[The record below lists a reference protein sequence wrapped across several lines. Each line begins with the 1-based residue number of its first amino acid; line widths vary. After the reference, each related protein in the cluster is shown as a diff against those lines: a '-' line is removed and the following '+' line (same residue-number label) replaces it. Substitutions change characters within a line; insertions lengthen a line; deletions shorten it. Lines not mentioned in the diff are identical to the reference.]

1 MTVQHFRNLGSDI
14 GIAQQ
19 GKAGVGKGILAL
31 GNLYGNATHYEHDEL
46 QRIFGA
52 VGSPT
57 RIGYF
62 DDFLGAAVSTR
73 WATDLSTG
81 ATIAINSQVGGA
93 IRFST
98 DTDDD
103 DHATLALGLNFKVGS
118 GILWFG
124 ARVKAV
130 SAITLRAIEVG
141 VSDALSETNGLAFSN
156 HSAAGVTAVA
166 TDAVMFGY
174 DTDASMTKWAANA
187 VNAGGT
193 PQAEDTGVA
202 PSTSYQDLEIVIDT
216 DGNAQF
222 YINGTL
228 ITTFTDALAVDTLVT
243 PWISLKSLSG
253 AIKSIDVDFAY
264 MMGERP

>member
-1 MTVQHFRNLGSDI
+1 MTVDHFRNLGSDI
-14 GIAQQ
+14 AFAQQ
-19 GKAGVGKGILAL
+19 GPAGVGKGIMAL
-31 GNLYGNATHYEHDEL
+31 GNLYGNATHYNHDEL
-46 QRIFGA
+46 QRILGT
-52 VGSPT
+52 VGSAD
-57 RIGYF
+57 RVGYF

-141 VSDALSETNGLAFSN
+141 ISDALSETNGLAFSN
-156 HSAAGVTAVA
+156 HSVGGVVDVA

-187 VNAGGT
+187 VKAGT
-193 PQAEDTGVA
+193 PQAADTGVA
-202 PSTSYQDLEIVIDT
+202 PSTSYQNLEIIVDV
-216 DGNAQF
+216 DGNADF
-222 YINGTL
+222 YIDGTL
-228 ITTFTDALAVDTLVT
+228 VASLTAALTVDTLVT

-264 MMGERP
+264 VMCERP